1 MAERGYEFYLRLL
14 KVSLT
19 SEQLANEWEILLAR
33 EDKICI
39 PAGPCNVQY
48 LYNKWWNILHGHLEI
63 WSFVSPRGHVI
74 SSIKKSY
81 NHIQNYYNKLAPLCV
96 FHVNSW
102 MPNPILHPTINTL
115 DACIHNF
122 PELQY
127 VKCGWGEGGR
137 VGSESSAREACF
149 KSVALY

>member
-1 MAERGYEFYLRLL
+1 MSVTMATPISSQMRWRYDFLVKG
-14 KVSLT
+14 K
-19 SEQLANEWEILLAR
+19 IL
-33 EDKICI
+33 
-39 PAGPCNVQY
+39 VFHQY
-48 LYNKWWNILHGHLEI
+48 IINDGILHGHLEI